1 MAYAHI
7 FSPSKTAMQ
16 SGKAKTGY
24 WILEYCNSD
33 DKFYDPV
40 MGWTGTLSTEHEISL
55 KFKTLPEAVDFARS
69 IGLDPVI
76 DDEQNSPTPQKKSY
90 ADNFRYN
97 KPRF

>member
-7 FSPSKTAMQ
+7 FSPSKSAMQ

-33 DKFYDPV
+33 DKFYDPI
-40 MGWTGTLSTEHEISL
+40 MGWTGSLSTEHQVSL
-55 KFKTLPEAVDFARS
+55 KFDTLEEAIEFARN

-76 DDEQNSPTPQKKSY
+76 DPVQNNSIPQKKSY
-90 ADNFRYN
+90 ADNFRYH
-97 KPRF
+97 KPQ